1 MQLGLFNHQYC
12 RPLSSCKPLCEP
24 TYHLFEICTKVCV
37 TKPMHIMHNQLKELV
52 QLKVMC
58 WQDSPGSII
67 DNIPEGFIQGSV
79 VWKM

>member
-1 MQLGLFNHQYC
+1 
-12 RPLSSCKPLCEP
+12 
-24 TYHLFEICTKVCV
+24 V
-37 TKPMHIMHNQLKELV
+37 TIPMHIMHNQLKELV

-79 VWKM
+79 VWEM